1 MRRWLR
7 QHHYALM
14 VSLRRLAKQPFSS
27 IANVLVIALSLTLPI
42 VGASILL
49 SAQPVLREVSVSPQL
64 TLFLEQNVTA
74 EQNRALAQQLQRDH
88 GDVISSVQSIP
99 KAQALNNLKSNPG
112 WSSAL
117 SVLPGNPLPDALV
130 VSLRDSEN
138 QAEEA
143 DRLAAD
149 LADLDGVDAVQLD
162 SEWVRRLQAIMHTAR
177 IGLGLLGLGVILV
190 VLATV
195 FNTVRMQALTQRE
208 EIAVARLVG
217 ATETF
222 VRRPFLYL
230 GAMTGIAASL
240 IAIGVA
246 ALALVPLNEALG
258 HLAASYGAQFA
269 LQLPDASSLLLAT
282 VAVAIL
288 GAAAARWSV
297 TRNTRF

>member
-1 MRRWLR
+1 MKRWLR

-27 IANVLVIALSLTLPI
+27 LANVLVIALSLSLPI
-42 VGASILL
+42 IGASILL
-49 SAQPVLREVSVSPQL
+49 SAQPVLKEMSVAPQL
-64 TLFLEQNVTA
+64 TLFLKQDISTAQNQDLI
-74 EQNRALAQQLQRDH
+74 EQLQRDYSE
-88 GDVISSVQSIP
+88 VIASVQSIP
-99 KAQALNNLKSNPG
+99 KAQALDNLKNNPG

-117 SVLPGNPLPDALV
+117 AALPGNPLPDALV
-130 VSLRDSEN
+130 VSLKDSDN
-138 QAEEA
+138 QAEQA
-143 DRLAAD
+143 DFLAAD
-149 LADLDGVDAVQLD
+149 LADLNGVDSVQLD
-162 SEWVRRLQAIMHTAR
+162 SEWVRRLQAIANTAR

-230 GAMTGIAASL
+230 GALTGVAASL
-240 IAIGVA
+240 VAIGAA
-246 ALALVPLNEALG
+246 ALALIPLNQAIG
-258 HLAASYGAQFA
+258 RLAASYGAQFA
-269 LQLPDASSLLLAT
+269 LQLPHVSNLVLAT
-282 VAVAIL
+282 IAVAIL

>member
-1 MRRWLR
+1 MKRWLR
-7 QHHYALM
+7 HHRYALM
-14 VSLRRLAKQPFSS
+14 VSLRRLIKQPFSS

-49 SAQPVLREVSVSPQL
+49 SAQPVLREVSVTPQL
-64 TLFLEQNVTA
+64 TLFLEQTVST
-74 EQNRALAQQLQRDH
+74 EQNRALAQQLQKDY
-88 GDVISSVQSIP
+88 GDVIASVQSIP
-99 KAQALNNLKSNPG
+99 KAQALDSLKNNPG
-112 WSSAL
+112 WSTAL
-117 SVLPGNPLPDALV
+117 SALPGNPLPDALV
-130 VSLRDSEN
+130 VSLRDSDD
-138 QAEEA
+138 QATQA
-143 DRLAAD
+143 DQLAKD
-149 LADLDGVDAVQLD
+149 LATLDGVETVQLD
-162 SEWVRRLQAIMHTAR
+162 SAWVRRLQAIVNTAR

-217 ATETF
+217 ATEGF

-230 GAMTGIAASL
+230 GALTGITASL
-240 IAIGVA
+240 VAIGVA
-246 ALALVPLNEALG
+246 ALALAPLNKALG

-269 LQLPDASSLLLAT
+269 LRLPDTSSLILAI

>member
-1 MRRWLR
+1 MKRWLR

-88 GDVISSVQSIP
+88 GDVIASVQSIP
-99 KAQALNNLKSNPG
+99 KAQALNSLKSNPG

-117 SVLPGNPLPDALV
+117 AVLPGNPLPDALV

-143 DRLAAD
+143 DQLAAD
-149 LADLDGVDAVQLD
+149 LADLNGVDTVQLD
-162 SEWVRRLQAIMHTAR
+162 SEWVRRLQAIVHTAR

-269 LQLPDASSLLLAT
+269 LQLPDTSSLLLAT
-282 VAVAIL
+282 IAVAIL

>member
-149 LADLDGVDAVQLD
+149 LADLDGVDTVQLD

>member
-1 MRRWLR
+1 MKRWLR
-7 QHHYALM
+7 HHRYALM
-14 VSLRRLAKQPFSS
+14 VSLRRLIKQPFSP

-49 SAQPVLREVSVSPQL
+49 SAQPVLREVSVTPQL
-64 TLFLEQNVTA
+64 TLFLEQTVST
-74 EQNRALAQQLQRDH
+74 EQNRALAQQLQKDY
-88 GDVISSVQSIP
+88 GDVIASVQSIP
-99 KAQALNNLKSNPG
+99 KAQALDSLKNNPG
-112 WSSAL
+112 WSTAL
-117 SVLPGNPLPDALV
+117 SALPGNPLPDALV
-130 VSLRDSEN
+130 VSLRDSDD
-138 QAEEA
+138 QATQA
-143 DRLAAD
+143 DQLAKD
-149 LADLDGVDAVQLD
+149 LATLDGVETVQLD
-162 SEWVRRLQAIMHTAR
+162 SAWVRRLQAIVNTAR

-217 ATETF
+217 ATEGF

-230 GAMTGIAASL
+230 GALTGITASL
-240 IAIGVA
+240 VAIGVA
-246 ALALVPLNEALG
+246 ALALAPLNKALG

-269 LQLPDASSLLLAT
+269 LRLPDTSSLILAI

>member
-1 MRRWLR
+1 MRRWIR

-27 IANVLVIALSLTLPI
+27 IANVLVIALSLALPI

-49 SAQPVLREVSVSPQL
+49 SSQPVLNEVSVSPQL
-64 TLFLEQNVTA
+64 TLFLKHNTTD
-74 EQNRALAQQLQRDH
+74 EQNRALAQQLQRDYN
-88 GDVISSVQSIP
+88 DVIASVRPIP
-99 KAQALNNLKSNPG
+99 KGQALENLKSNPG

-117 SVLPGNPLPDALV
+117 AALPGNPLPDALV
-130 VSLRDSEN
+130 VSLHDSEN
-138 QAEEA
+138 QAE
-143 DRLAAD
+143 
-149 LADLDGVDAVQLD
+149 LADQLASDLSTLSGVETVQLD
-162 SEWVRRLQAIMHTAR
+162 SAWVRRLQAIMYTAR
-177 IGLGLLGLGVILV
+177 IGLGLLALGVILV

-195 FNTVRMQALTQRE
+195 FNTVRMQALNQRE

-240 IAIGVA
+240 VAIGVA
-246 ALALVPLNEALG
+246 ALTLIPLNQALG
-258 HLAASYGAQFA
+258 YLAASYGAQFA
-269 LQLPDASSLLLAT
+269 LRLPDVSSLLLAT
-282 VAVAIL
+282 ISVAIL